1 MHDIII
7 TSDEVL
13 NSLVY
18 GSPFC
23 VIMYTSYK
31 LSKNGQDFHGLN

>member
-1 MHDIII
+1 LM
-7 TSDEVL
+7 
-13 NSLVY
+13 Y

-31 LSKNGQDFHGLN
+31 LSNVYGFYWTTL